1 MADSN
6 KTLLWVCGH
15 PCSGKTWIGDYLES
29 RGYKHIDGDYHL
41 QNQKKSEENET
52 IVKSNINSNSNNS
65 NSNKNYSQNNF
76 LKNHQKNLLNISNK
90 EFDSNHNLKKE
101 IF

>member
-41 QNQKKSEENET
+41 QNQKKSEESKRIADGLLVCFNAM
-52 IVKSNINSNSNNS
+52 
-65 NSNKNYSQNNF
+65 
-76 LKNHQKNLLNISNK
+76 QKGEK
-90 EFDSNHNLKKE
+90 VTEEMFKVFYDDCV
-101 IF
+101 

>member
-41 QNQKKSEENET
+41 QNQKKSEESKR
-52 IVKSNINSNSNNS
+52 IADG
-65 NSNKNYSQNNF
+65 
-76 LKNHQKNLLNISNK
+76 LLGGVPVAFQIDTGLYLIRLLPISVR
-90 EFDSNHNLKKE
+90 DTKKTLALPLLRH
-101 IF
+101 